1 MAENKRTEDVAERAE
16 NAAEKK
22 EEDKFTKEQ
31 RAAIGAA
38 GRTIV
43 SASAGSGKTTVMI
56 EKILRLIISGTDVK
70 EILAVT
76 FTNKA
81 AAQMKDKL
89 RREIIRAI
97 NRKDT
102 SPEQRARLR
111 EQLADVP
118 GADIS
123 TIHSFCSRLIRSH
136 FFAAGVDGSFSVI
149 GSDDAAGSEL
159 RSKALDELFE
169 EAYDEG
175 EEKFLRLLSVYWRKK
190 SDNNL
195 RKILLSLY
203 DKLRERADYRE
214 FMQNSLPFT
223 EEKFDRIAAA
233 LFSML
238 REKCDY
244 YAALAEKE
252 EEYFRAVDRTKSEKN
267 AKTVAG
273 ALRAIAGEPDYFS
286 ACALPAKSGFS
297 IPRKEGAKKDDSEE
311 DTLHMARLAKICDSV
326 KKDIFEDCAKV
337 RSRAEELDDYLRS
350 GEIAECLVEYL
361 LRLDDRLWELK
372 RERGV
377 LDYNDLEHV
386 ALSLLSQPAVA
397 EEMKAKYK
405 YVFVD
410 EYQDVNPV
418 QEKILSAVSGE
429 NVFLVGDVKQSIYG
443 FRGSKSEFFVRK
455 QREFEGTEGASSLF
469 LTRNFRSADAVLDAV
484 NSQFLRAM
492 TNETAGIDYAAGSV
506 MERGGRYETNSGR
519 VQVHIWKDEEKKEAE
534 RGVYSVVDSYLAGRK
549 KLSEYGARVRRL
561 IERERNREFFDPD
574 TGKRRRAEY
583 SDIAVLSRKKGGRIA
598 EVIGALTEEGIPV
611 ASVAAVNI
619 CKYPEVETLID
630 ILSLIDD
637 EEQDIPLCSALLSAM
652 GGLTAEDLARIRLA
666 CPDGGE
672 DERAPRNF
680 RDCCR
685 AYAAEQKDEI
695 AFKLNRF
702 YGYLKKL
709 RTLSAVQDAGELL
722 VGLLAETN
730 MEARLLSRD
739 NGEECLRRIHRFIA
753 EASEPEPLSVH
764 AFLDRLRALGYDV
777 EYSENGG
784 ENSVKVLTMHASKGL
799 EYPVVI
805 LDDLSEHFHGEDRDE
820 VRLDGEFGIAPRCY
834 RPESMVKS
842 HTLLTRLCGK
852 RQVAEEVKDEM
863 NLFYVALTR
872 AKYALHP
879 IFSDVPVMPDVKY
892 ARSFADFVDFS
903 VWEKYLGEEEE
914 TEPPKQ
920 EKSALVVKADREL
933 SKEIVRAFLWK
944 YPYAGAVGLPVK
956 SSASAVL
963 KESSAAPR
971 AFSGEYF
978 SVPELF
984 PEEDARETGTA
995 YHAFLEHCF
1004 LPAVPSEEFVRAESE
1019 RLAAEGALSPETLAR
1034 IDEKQLLKILALP
1047 VFSELSGM
1055 RLYREQKF
1063 LVSLPA
1069 GEVWRDKPADCA
1081 KEEVLFQGALD
1092 LLAVS
1097 DGEIRIVDYKYST
1110 RDAEYLREHYA
1121 PQLRLYRD
1129 AVAKIMGADPAHIR
1143 CTIVNIRRGFQTD
1156 VLR

>member
-1 MAENKRTEDVAERAE
+1 MAENKRAEDVAERAE

-22 EEDKFTKEQ
+22 EADKFTKEQ

-214 FMQNSLPFT
+214 FMQNFLPFT

-252 EEYFRAVDRTKSEKN
+252 EEYFRAVGRTKSEKN

-297 IPRKEGAKKDDSEE
+297 IPRKESAKKDDSEE

-666 CPDGGE
+666 CPDRGE

-784 ENSVKVLTMHASKGL
+784 GKFRESADHAR
-799 EYPVVI
+799 
-805 LDDLSEHFHGEDRDE
+805 FQRA
-820 VRLDGEFGIAPRCY
+820 GISRRHPG
-834 RPESMVKS
+834 RP
-842 HTLLTRLCGK
+842 
-852 RQVAEEVKDEM
+852 Q
-863 NLFYVALTR
+863 
-872 AKYALHP
+872 
-879 IFSDVPVMPDVKY
+879 
-892 ARSFADFVDFS
+892 
-903 VWEKYLGEEEE
+903 
-914 TEPPKQ
+914 
-920 EKSALVVKADREL
+920 
-933 SKEIVRAFLWK
+933 
-944 YPYAGAVGLPVK
+944 
-956 SSASAVL
+956 
-963 KESSAAPR
+963 R
-971 AFSGEYF
+971 AFSRGGQGRSAPRRGIRHRPPLLSPRIDGKEPYAAHAAVRQTAGCGGGQRRDEPLLCRPHPRQVRPAPDLF
-978 SVPELF
+978 RRARHARREICQVVCRFRRFFRLGKISRRRGGDRAAQTGKIGARRQGGSGIVKGDRAGVFVEIPVRGRRRSAREEFRFRRPERVVRRAPRLFGRVFFRPRTLSRRGRPGDRNGVPCLSRTLF
-984 PEEDARETGTA
+984 FARGAFGGVCPRGIGKAGGGGGAFAGDARAHRRKTAPENSRPARVFRTLRHAPVQGT
-995 YHAFLEHCF
+995 EISR
-1004 LPAVPSEEFVRAESE
+1004 LPARGGG
-1019 RLAAEGALSPETLAR
+1019 LAGQAGGLR
-1034 IDEKQLLKILALP
+1034 KGRCALP
-1047 VFSELSGM
+1047 GRARPSGG
-1055 RLYREQKF
+1055 F
-1063 LVSLPA
+1063 
-1069 GEVWRDKPADCA
+1069 
-1081 KEEVLFQGALD
+1081 
-1092 LLAVS
+1092 
-1097 DGEIRIVDYKYST
+1097 
-1110 RDAEYLREHYA
+1110 
-1121 PQLRLYRD
+1121 
-1129 AVAKIMGADPAHIR
+1129 
-1143 CTIVNIRRGFQTD
+1143 RRGD
-1156 VLR
+1156 PHRRL